1 MAKAKGTIEDL
12 RASTGDQL
20 GDQLSKLKKEQFNL
34 RFQRANGQLEKT
46 NRVRV
51 VRKQIARI
59 MTVMNEQS
67 RKAGSGLQIYVER
80 ESGRGTGG
88 GIALDQ
94 ARSNHP
100 RTCG

>member
-12 RASTGDQL
+12 RASSGDQL

-46 NRVRV
+46 SRVRQ

-59 MTVMNEQS
+59 MTVMNEQ
-67 RKAGSGLQIYVER
+67 RRNAG
-80 ESGRGTGG
+80 
-88 GIALDQ
+88 
-94 ARSNHP
+94 
-100 RTCG
+100 

>member
-12 RASTGDQL
+12 RANSGDQL

-46 NRVRV
+46 NRVRE

-59 MTVMNEQS
+59 MTVMNEQR
-67 RKAGSGLQIYVER
+67 RKAG
-80 ESGRGTGG
+80 
-88 GIALDQ
+88 
-94 ARSNHP
+94 
-100 RTCG
+100 

>member
-12 RASTGDQL
+12 RASSGDQL

-46 NRVRV
+46 SRVRQ

-59 MTVMNEQS
+59 MTVMNEQR
-67 RKAGSGLQIYVER
+67 RKAG
-80 ESGRGTGG
+80 
-88 GIALDQ
+88 
-94 ARSNHP
+94 
-100 RTCG
+100 